1 MFPPF
6 FGGNTGAGSGGN
18 DDIRMSLDAY
28 HRELAKL
35 QNCPQS
41 QISQNMSG
49 LLGLHGQSGN
59 NASSNNSQPPV
70 SNGIIQD
77 LSIPKNERKPDAV
90 KLPNGDISNDR
101 LDFKKEN
108 LPESLSEAM
117 KHAGSAFSLVR
128 PKTEPGLWRFD
139 DELDVSEGR
148 IFN

>member
-6 FGGNTGAGSGGN
+6 FGSNGGSASGNGE
-18 DDIRMSLDAY
+18 DIRMSLDAY

-49 LLGLHGQSGN
+49 LLGLHTQASAASNTPSN
-59 NASSNNSQPPV
+59 NAQPPM

-77 LSIPKNERKPDAV
+77 LSLPKNERKPESV
-90 KLPNGDISNDR
+90 KLPNGDLSNDR
-101 LDFKKEN
+101 LDFKKES
-108 LPESLSEAM
+108 PSVSESISEAI

-128 PKTEPGLWRFD
+128 PKTEPG
-139 DELDVSEGR
+139 V
-148 IFN
+148 